1 MQAPGLS
8 HVRQM
13 KNINSEKEDGVRSL
27 GEMKW
32 EERAELKKVGFPG
45 RSEWG
50 ETVEL
55 LVLMVIF
62 NN

>member
-45 RSEWG
+45 RSE
-50 ETVEL
+50 
-55 LVLMVIF
+55 
-62 NN
+62 